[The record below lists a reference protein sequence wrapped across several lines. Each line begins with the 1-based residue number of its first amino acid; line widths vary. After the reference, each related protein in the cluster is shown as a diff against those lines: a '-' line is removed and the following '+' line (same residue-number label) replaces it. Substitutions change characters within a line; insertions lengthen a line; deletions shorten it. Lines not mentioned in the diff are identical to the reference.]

1 VSARAEL
8 IRALAAAAEPP
19 TPALAAVAGAL
30 GLPRLPTAAEHT
42 DLFTFQLH
50 PYASVHLGP
59 EGQLGGIARDRVAGF
74 LRALGVTPPTE
85 PDHLVVLLSA
95 YAELVDLDDV
105 GTGERARHARTA
117 LLHEHLWPWV
127 PGFAT
132 RAAEL
137 GAAPYRRWA
146 TLLHDALEVE
156 VAHLGPP
163 PTLPAHLRD
172 APGLPD
178 PREAPPGSF
187 LDGLLAPVRSG
198 LVLARA
204 DLARIARELD
214 LGLRIGERAYLLRRS
229 WPRTDLPPCERWRT
243 RRPGSTT
250 RSAARTPPRRSVATA
265 SPMPVT
271 CSPTS
276 PPPPATP
283 CPSPDDRAVVPVVAS
298 AAPMVGGG
306 LPARL
311 AA

>member
-30 GLPRLPTAAEHT
+30 GLPRVPTAAEHT

-95 YAELVDLDDV
+95 YAELVDLDDD
-105 GTGERARHARTA
+105 GAGERARHARTA

-146 TLLHDALEVE
+146 SLLHDALEVE

-214 LGLRIGERAYLLRRS
+214 LGLRIGERAYLLRALLAQDGPATLRALA
-229 WPRTDLPPCERWRT
+229 DE
-243 RRPGSTT
+243 TT
-250 RSAARTPPRRSVATA
+250 RQHGQVRGEDPTAGFRRDRLTAAGDLLADLAT
-265 SPMPVT
+265 SSDTLPV
-271 CSPTS
+271 P
-276 PPPPATP
+276 
-283 CPSPDDRAVVPVVAS
+283 
-298 AAPMVGGG
+298 G
-306 LPARL
+306 
-311 AA
+311 